1 MNYTNQERIDLLK
14 DLLDRLN
21 KGEALDAV
29 RADFVREFQDVEASE
44 IMKAEQQM
52 IKEGMP
58 VTEVQKLCDVHAAL
72 FHGNIRQ
79 ERERMAEEYVKE
91 VGHPLYTFTKENEAL
106 KKVIDEAREA
116 LSRHEVDRKLLGR
129 VRELAIHYAKKGDLL
144 YPHLKVRYGISGPSD
159 VMWTVDDEIRDEL
172 AALSH
177 KLQDGTETSVL
188 QGEKELQRFEA
199 VLTRAEEMIYK
210 EEKILF
216 PNCALNFTRDEWIQ
230 IYHDS
235 KDYAPCF
242 GVENAVWLEAETAV
256 DKMKETVKKV
266 EERADEMVSKKSVE
280 TQKSAAKEI
289 QETNKKNEMQ
299 RNTNSKIFYG
309 REATPGDQEIV
320 MAGGH
325 MTVAQLAAMLNT
337 IPMEI
342 TFVDDQNI
350 NRFFNE
356 GPKDFKRPKMAIDRE
371 VFSCHPPKIEAKVR
385 MILNEFRAGTLDK
398 VPVWM
403 EKNGKTMLVTY
414 MAVRDH
420 DGNYIGTLEL
430 VQDMG
435 FAKEHFEMIRK

>member
-1 MNYTNQERIDLLK
+1 MNYTSQKRIDLLK

-21 KGEALDAV
+21 KGEALDTV

-106 KKVIDEAREA
+106 KAVLDEAREA

-172 AALSH
+172 AALSR
-177 KLQDGTETSVL
+177 KLQDENPESVL

-216 PNCALNFTRDEWIQ
+216 PNCALNFTRDEWIR
-230 IYHDS
+230 IYYDS

-242 GVENAVWLEAETAV
+242 GVENAVWPEAETAI
-256 DKMKETVKKV
+256 DKM
-266 EERADEMVSKKSVE
+266 RA
-280 TQKSAAKEI
+280 
-289 QETNKKNEMQ
+289 
-299 RNTNSKIFYG
+299 
-309 REATPGDQEIV
+309 ATPGDQEIV

-325 MTVAQLAAMLNT
+325 MTVAQLTAMLNT

>member
-1 MNYTNQERIDLLK
+1 MEYTNQERIDLLK

-21 KGEALDAV
+21 KGEALDTV
-29 RADFVREFQDVEASE
+29 RADFVKEFQDVEASE

-172 AALSH
+172 AALSR
-177 KLQDGTETSVL
+177 KLQDENPESVL

-216 PNCALNFTRDEWIQ
+216 PNCALNFTRDEWIR

-242 GVENAVWLEAETAV
+242 GVENAVWPEAETAV
-256 DKMKETVKKV
+256 DKM
-266 EERADEMVSKKSVE
+266 RA
-280 TQKSAAKEI
+280 
-289 QETNKKNEMQ
+289 
-299 RNTNSKIFYG
+299 
-309 REATPGDQEIV
+309 ATTGDQEIV

-414 MAVRDH
+414 MAVRDQ

>member
-1 MNYTNQERIDLLK
+1 MNYTSQERIDLLK

-29 RADFVREFQDVEASE
+29 RADFVKEFQDVEASE

-106 KKVIDEAREA
+106 KAVLDEAREA

-172 AALSH
+172 AALSR
-177 KLQDGTETSVL
+177 KLQDENPESVL

-216 PNCALNFTRDEWIQ
+216 PNCALNFTRDEWVQ

-242 GVENAVWLEAETAV
+242 GVENAVWPEAETAV
-256 DKMKETVKKV
+256 DKM
-266 EERADEMVSKKSVE
+266 
-280 TQKSAAKEI
+280 
-289 QETNKKNEMQ
+289 
-299 RNTNSKIFYG
+299 

-325 MTVAQLAAMLNT
+325 MTVAQLTAMLNT

-414 MAVRDH
+414 MAVRDQ

>member
-1 MNYTNQERIDLLK
+1 MEYTNQERIDLLK

-106 KKVIDEAREA
+106 KAVLDEAREA

-172 AALSH
+172 AALSR
-177 KLQDGTETSVL
+177 KLQDENPESVL
-188 QGEKELQRFEA
+188 QGEKELQRFET

-216 PNCALNFTRDEWIQ
+216 PNCALNFTRDEWIR

-256 DKMKETVKKV
+256 DKMK
-266 EERADEMVSKKSVE
+266 A
-280 TQKSAAKEI
+280 
-289 QETNKKNEMQ
+289 
-299 RNTNSKIFYG
+299 
-309 REATPGDQEIV
+309 ATPGDQEIV

-325 MTVAQLAAMLNT
+325 MSVAQLTAMLNT

-420 DGNYIGTLEL
+420 AGNYIGTLEL

>member
-1 MNYTNQERIDLLK
+1 MNYTSQERIDLLK

-29 RADFVREFQDVEASE
+29 RADFVKEFQDVEASE

-106 KKVIDEAREA
+106 KAVLDEAREA

-172 AALSH
+172 AALSR
-177 KLQDGTETSVL
+177 KLQDENPESVL

-216 PNCALNFTRDEWIQ
+216 PNCALNFTRDEWIR
-230 IYHDS
+230 IYYDS

-242 GVENAVWLEAETAV
+242 GVENAVWPEAETAI
-256 DKMKETVKKV
+256 DKM
-266 EERADEMVSKKSVE
+266 RA
-280 TQKSAAKEI
+280 
-289 QETNKKNEMQ
+289 
-299 RNTNSKIFYG
+299 
-309 REATPGDQEIV
+309 ATPGDQEIV

-325 MTVAQLAAMLNT
+325 MSVAQLTAMLNT

-414 MAVRDH
+414 IAVRDH
-420 DGNYIGTLEL
+420 AGNYIGTLEL

>member
-1 MNYTNQERIDLLK
+1 MNYTSQERIDLLK

-29 RADFVREFQDVEASE
+29 RADFVKEFQDVEASE

-106 KKVIDEAREA
+106 KAVLDEAREA

-172 AALSH
+172 AALSR
-177 KLQDGTETSVL
+177 KLQDENPESVL

-216 PNCALNFTRDEWIQ
+216 PNCALNFTRDEWVQ

-242 GVENAVWLEAETAV
+242 GVENAVWPEAETAV
-256 DKMKETVKKV
+256 DKM
-266 EERADEMVSKKSVE
+266 
-280 TQKSAAKEI
+280 
-289 QETNKKNEMQ
+289 
-299 RNTNSKIFYG
+299 

-325 MTVAQLAAMLNT
+325 MTVAQLVAMLNT

>member
-1 MNYTNQERIDLLK
+1 MNYTSQERIDLLK

-29 RADFVREFQDVEASE
+29 RADFVKEFQDVEASE

-106 KKVIDEAREA
+106 KAVLDEAREA

-172 AALSH
+172 AALSR
-177 KLQDGTETSVL
+177 KLQDENPESVL

-216 PNCALNFTRDEWIQ
+216 PNCALNFTRDEWIR

-242 GVENAVWLEAETAV
+242 GVENVVWTEAETAV
-256 DKMKETVKKV
+256 DKM
-266 EERADEMVSKKSVE
+266 
-280 TQKSAAKEI
+280 
-289 QETNKKNEMQ
+289 
-299 RNTNSKIFYG
+299 

-325 MTVAQLAAMLNT
+325 MTVAQLTAMLNT

>member
-1 MNYTNQERIDLLK
+1 MNYTSQERIDLLK

-29 RADFVREFQDVEASE
+29 RADFVRKFQDVEASE

-106 KKVIDEAREA
+106 KVVLDEAREA

-172 AALSH
+172 AALSR
-177 KLQDGTETSVL
+177 KLQDENPESVL

-216 PNCALNFTRDEWIQ
+216 PNCALNFTRDEWIR

-242 GVENAVWLEAETAV
+242 GVENVVWTEAETAV
-256 DKMKETVKKV
+256 DKM
-266 EERADEMVSKKSVE
+266 
-280 TQKSAAKEI
+280 
-289 QETNKKNEMQ
+289 
-299 RNTNSKIFYG
+299 

-325 MTVAQLAAMLNT
+325 MTVAQLTAMLNT

-435 FAKEHFEMIRK
+435 FAKEHLR

>member
-1 MNYTNQERIDLLK
+1 MEYTNQERIDLLK

-106 KKVIDEAREA
+106 KAVLDEAREA

-172 AALSH
+172 AALSR
-177 KLQDGTETSVL
+177 KLQDENPESVL

-216 PNCALNFTRDEWIQ
+216 PNCALNFTRDEWSR

-256 DKMKETVKKV
+256 DKM
-266 EERADEMVSKKSVE
+266 RA
-280 TQKSAAKEI
+280 
-289 QETNKKNEMQ
+289 
-299 RNTNSKIFYG
+299 
-309 REATPGDQEIV
+309 ATPGDQEIV

-325 MTVAQLAAMLNT
+325 MTVAQLTAMLNT

-356 GPKDFKRPKMAIDRE
+356 GPKDFKRPQMAIDRE

>member
-1 MNYTNQERIDLLK
+1 MNYTSQERIDLLK

-21 KGEALDAV
+21 KGEALDTV
-29 RADFVREFQDVEASE
+29 RADFVKEFQDVEASE

-172 AALSH
+172 AALSR
-177 KLQDGTETSVL
+177 KLQDENPESVL
-188 QGEKELQRFEA
+188 QGEKELQRFEE
-199 VLTRAEEMIYK
+199 VLIRAEEMIYK

-216 PNCALNFTRDEWIQ
+216 PNCALNFTRDEWVQ

-242 GVENAVWLEAETAV
+242 GVENAVWPVAAV
-256 DKMKETVKKV
+256 DKNEGDFSRV
-266 EERADEMVSKKSVE
+266 VE
-280 TQKSAAKEI
+280 TAAK
-289 QETNKKNEMQ
+289 KDLK
-299 RNTNSKIFYG
+299 R
-309 REATPGDQEIV
+309 AVTPGDQEIV
-320 MAGGH
+320 MVGGH

-414 MAVRDH
+414 MAVRDQ

>member
-1 MNYTNQERIDLLK
+1 MNYTSQERIDLLK

-29 RADFVREFQDVEASE
+29 RADFVKEFQDVEASE

-106 KKVIDEAREA
+106 KAVLDEAREA

-172 AALSH
+172 AALSR
-177 KLQDGTETSVL
+177 KLQDENPESVL

-216 PNCALNFTRDEWIQ
+216 PNCALNFTRDEWIR

-242 GVENAVWLEAETAV
+242 GVENVVWTEAETAV
-256 DKMKETVKKV
+256 DKM
-266 EERADEMVSKKSVE
+266 
-280 TQKSAAKEI
+280 
-289 QETNKKNEMQ
+289 
-299 RNTNSKIFYG
+299 
-309 REATPGDQEIV
+309 REATPGDQKIV

-325 MTVAQLAAMLNT
+325 MTVAQLTAMLNT

>member
-1 MNYTNQERIDLLK
+1 MNYTSQERIDLLK

-29 RADFVREFQDVEASE
+29 RTDFVREFQDVEASE

-79 ERERMAEEYVKE
+79 ERERMAAEYVKE

-172 AALSH
+172 AALSR
-177 KLQDGTETSVL
+177 KLQDENPGTVL

-216 PNCALNFTRDEWIQ
+216 PNCALNFTRDEWVQ

-242 GVENAVWLEAETAV
+242 GVENAVWLEAET
-256 DKMKETVKKV
+256 
-266 EERADEMVSKKSVE
+266 

-299 RNTNSKIFYG
+299 RNTNSKTFYG

-414 MAVRDH
+414 MAVRDQ

>member
-1 MNYTNQERIDLLK
+1 MNYTSQERIDLLK

-29 RADFVREFQDVEASE
+29 RADFVKEFQDVEASE

-106 KKVIDEAREA
+106 KAVLDEAREA

-172 AALSH
+172 AALFR
-177 KLQDGTETSVL
+177 KLQDENPESVL

-216 PNCALNFTRDEWIQ
+216 PNCALNFTRDEWIR

-242 GVENAVWLEAETAV
+242 GVENAVWPEAETAV
-256 DKMKETVKKV
+256 DKM
-266 EERADEMVSKKSVE
+266 RA
-280 TQKSAAKEI
+280 
-289 QETNKKNEMQ
+289 
-299 RNTNSKIFYG
+299 
-309 REATPGDQEIV
+309 ATPGDQEIV

-325 MTVAQLAAMLNT
+325 MTVAQLTAMLNT

-420 DGNYIGTLEL
+420 AGNYIGTLEL

-435 FAKEHFEMIRK
+435 FAKEHFEMIRR

>member
-1 MNYTNQERIDLLK
+1 MEYTNQERIDLLK

-29 RADFVREFQDVEASE
+29 RTDFVREFQDVEASE

-106 KKVIDEAREA
+106 KAVLDEAREA
-116 LSRHEVDRKLLGR
+116 LSRHEVDRKLLER

-172 AALSH
+172 AALSR
-177 KLQDGTETSVL
+177 KLQDKNPESVL

-216 PNCALNFTRDEWIQ
+216 PNCALNFTRDEWIR

-235 KDYAPCF
+235 KDYALCF
-242 GVENAVWLEAETAV
+242 GVENAVWPEAETAV
-256 DKMKETVKKV
+256 DKM
-266 EERADEMVSKKSVE
+266 
-280 TQKSAAKEI
+280 
-289 QETNKKNEMQ
+289 
-299 RNTNSKIFYG
+299 
-309 REATPGDQEIV
+309 REATPGNQEIV

-325 MTVAQLAAMLNT
+325 MTVAQLTAMLNT

>member
-1 MNYTNQERIDLLK
+1 MEYTNQERIDLLK

-106 KKVIDEAREA
+106 KAVLDEAREA

-172 AALSH
+172 AALSR
-177 KLQDGTETSVL
+177 KLQDENPESVL

-216 PNCALNFTRDEWIQ
+216 PNCALNFTRDEWIR

-256 DKMKETVKKV
+256 DKM
-266 EERADEMVSKKSVE
+266 
-280 TQKSAAKEI
+280 
-289 QETNKKNEMQ
+289 
-299 RNTNSKIFYG
+299 

-325 MTVAQLAAMLNT
+325 MSVAQLTAMLNT

-420 DGNYIGTLEL
+420 AGNYIGTLEL

>member
-1 MNYTNQERIDLLK
+1 MNYTSQERIDLLK

-29 RADFVREFQDVEASE
+29 RADFVKEFQDVEASE

-106 KKVIDEAREA
+106 KAVLDEAREA

-172 AALSH
+172 AALSR
-177 KLQDGTETSVL
+177 KLQDENPESVL

-216 PNCALNFTRDEWIQ
+216 PNCALNFTRDEWIR
-230 IYHDS
+230 IYYDS

-242 GVENAVWLEAETAV
+242 GVENAVWPEAETAI
-256 DKMKETVKKV
+256 DKM
-266 EERADEMVSKKSVE
+266 RA
-280 TQKSAAKEI
+280 AI
-289 QETNKKNEMQ
+289 
-299 RNTNSKIFYG
+299 
-309 REATPGDQEIV
+309 PGDQEIV

-325 MTVAQLAAMLNT
+325 MTVAQLTAMLNT

-435 FAKEHFEMIRK
+435 FAKEHFEMIWK

>member
-1 MNYTNQERIDLLK
+1 MEYTNQERIDLLK
-14 DLLDRLN
+14 DFLDRLN

-106 KKVIDEAREA
+106 KAVLDEAREA

-172 AALSH
+172 AALSR
-177 KLQDGTETSVL
+177 KLQDENPESVL

-216 PNCALNFTRDEWIQ
+216 PNCALNFTRDEWIR

-256 DKMKETVKKV
+256 DKM
-266 EERADEMVSKKSVE
+266 
-280 TQKSAAKEI
+280 
-289 QETNKKNEMQ
+289 
-299 RNTNSKIFYG
+299 
-309 REATPGDQEIV
+309 REVTPGDQEIV

-325 MTVAQLAAMLNT
+325 MSVAQLTAMLNT

-420 DGNYIGTLEL
+420 AGNYIGTLEL

>member
-1 MNYTNQERIDLLK
+1 MNYTSQERIDLLK

-29 RADFVREFQDVEASE
+29 RVDFVKEFQDVEASE

-106 KKVIDEAREA
+106 KKVLDEAREA

-172 AALSH
+172 AALSR
-177 KLQDGTETSVL
+177 KLQDENPESVL

-216 PNCALNFTRDEWIQ
+216 PNCALNFTRDEWIR

-242 GVENAVWLEAETAV
+242 GVENVVWTEAETAV
-256 DKMKETVKKV
+256 DKM
-266 EERADEMVSKKSVE
+266 
-280 TQKSAAKEI
+280 
-289 QETNKKNEMQ
+289 
-299 RNTNSKIFYG
+299 

>member
-21 KGEALDAV
+21 KGEALDTV
-29 RADFVREFQDVEASE
+29 RADFVKEFQDVEASE

-172 AALSH
+172 AALSR
-177 KLQDGTETSVL
+177 KLQDENPESVL
-188 QGEKELQRFEA
+188 QGEKELQRFEE
-199 VLTRAEEMIYK
+199 VLIRAEEMIYK

-216 PNCALNFTRDEWIQ
+216 PNCALNFTRDEWVQ

-242 GVENAVWLEAETAV
+242 GVENAVWPEAAV
-256 DKMKETVKKV
+256 DKNEGDFSRV
-266 EERADEMVSKKSVE
+266 VE
-280 TQKSAAKEI
+280 TAAK
-289 QETNKKNEMQ
+289 KDLK
-299 RNTNSKIFYG
+299 R
-309 REATPGDQEIV
+309 AVTPGDQEIV

-325 MTVAQLAAMLNT
+325 MTVAQLTAMLNT

-435 FAKEHFEMIRK
+435 FAKEHFEMIRR

>member
-1 MNYTNQERIDLLK
+1 MNYTSQERIDLLK

-29 RADFVREFQDVEASE
+29 RADFVRKFQDVEASE

-106 KKVIDEAREA
+106 KAVLDEAREA

-172 AALSH
+172 AALSR
-177 KLQDGTETSVL
+177 KLQDENPESVL

-216 PNCALNFTRDEWIQ
+216 PNCALNFTRDEWIR

-242 GVENAVWLEAETAV
+242 GVENVVWTEAETAV
-256 DKMKETVKKV
+256 DKM
-266 EERADEMVSKKSVE
+266 
-280 TQKSAAKEI
+280 
-289 QETNKKNEMQ
+289 
-299 RNTNSKIFYG
+299 
-309 REATPGDQEIV
+309 REATPGDQKIV

-325 MTVAQLAAMLNT
+325 MTVAQLTAMLNT

>member
-1 MNYTNQERIDLLK
+1 MKYTNQERIDLLK

-21 KGEALDAV
+21 KGEALDTV
-29 RADFVREFQDVEASE
+29 RADFVKEFQDVEASE

-116 LSRHEVDRKLLGR
+116 LSRHEVDRKLLGC

-172 AALSH
+172 AALSR
-177 KLQDGTETSVL
+177 KLQDENPESVL
-188 QGEKELQRFEA
+188 QGEKELQRFEE
-199 VLTRAEEMIYK
+199 VLIRAEEMIYK

-216 PNCALNFTRDEWIQ
+216 PNCALNFTRDEWVQ

-242 GVENAVWLEAETAV
+242 GVENAVWPEAAV
-256 DKMKETVKKV
+256 DKNEGDFSRV
-266 EERADEMVSKKSVE
+266 VE
-280 TQKSAAKEI
+280 TAAKKDLKRAVI
-289 QETNKKNEMQ
+289 
-299 RNTNSKIFYG
+299 
-309 REATPGDQEIV
+309 PGDQEIV

-414 MAVRDH
+414 MAVRDQ

>member
-1 MNYTNQERIDLLK
+1 MNYTSQERIDLLK

-29 RADFVREFQDVEASE
+29 RADFVRKFQDVEASE

-91 VGHPLYTFTKENEAL
+91 VGHPLHTFTKENEAL
-106 KKVIDEAREA
+106 KAVLDEAREA

-172 AALSH
+172 AALSR
-177 KLQDGTETSVL
+177 KLQDENPESVL

-216 PNCALNFTRDEWIQ
+216 PNCALNFTRDEWVQ

-242 GVENAVWLEAETAV
+242 GVENAVWPEAETAV
-256 DKMKETVKKV
+256 DKMRET
-266 EERADEMVSKKSVE
+266 
-280 TQKSAAKEI
+280 
-289 QETNKKNEMQ
+289 
-299 RNTNSKIFYG
+299 
-309 REATPGDQEIV
+309 TPGDQEIV

-325 MTVAQLAAMLNT
+325 MTVAQLTAMLNT

>member
-1 MNYTNQERIDLLK
+1 MNYTSQERIDLLK

-29 RADFVREFQDVEASE
+29 RADFVKEFQDVEASE

-91 VGHPLYTFTKENEAL
+91 VGHPLHTFTKENEAL
-106 KKVIDEAREA
+106 KAVLDEAREA

-172 AALSH
+172 AALSR
-177 KLQDGTETSVL
+177 KLQDKNPESVL

-216 PNCALNFTRDEWIQ
+216 PNCALNFTRDEWVQ

-242 GVENAVWLEAETAV
+242 GVENVVWTEAETAV
-256 DKMKETVKKV
+256 DKM
-266 EERADEMVSKKSVE
+266 
-280 TQKSAAKEI
+280 
-289 QETNKKNEMQ
+289 
-299 RNTNSKIFYG
+299 
-309 REATPGDQEIV
+309 REATPRDQEIV

>member
-1 MNYTNQERIDLLK
+1 MEYTNQERIDLLK

-29 RADFVREFQDVEASE
+29 RTDFVREFQDVEASE

-106 KKVIDEAREA
+106 KAVLDEAREA

-172 AALSH
+172 AALSR
-177 KLQDGTETSVL
+177 KLQDENPESVL

-216 PNCALNFTRDEWIQ
+216 PNCALNFTRDEWIR

-242 GVENAVWLEAETAV
+242 GVENAVWPEAETAV
-256 DKMKETVKKV
+256 DKM
-266 EERADEMVSKKSVE
+266 RA
-280 TQKSAAKEI
+280 
-289 QETNKKNEMQ
+289 
-299 RNTNSKIFYG
+299 
-309 REATPGDQEIV
+309 ATPGDQEIV

-325 MTVAQLAAMLNT
+325 MTVAQLTAMLNT

-420 DGNYIGTLEL
+420 AGNYIGTLEL

>member
-1 MNYTNQERIDLLK
+1 MNYTSQERIDLLK

-29 RADFVREFQDVEASE
+29 RADFVKEFQDVEASE

-79 ERERMAEEYVKE
+79 ERERIAEEYVKE

-106 KKVIDEAREA
+106 KAVLDEAREA

-172 AALSH
+172 AALSR
-177 KLQDGTETSVL
+177 KLQDENPESVL
-188 QGEKELQRFEA
+188 QGEKELQRFEE
-199 VLTRAEEMIYK
+199 VLIRAEEMIYK

-216 PNCALNFTRDEWIQ
+216 PNCALNFTRDEWIR

-242 GVENAVWLEAETAV
+242 GVENAVWPEAETAV
-256 DKMKETVKKV
+256 DKM
-266 EERADEMVSKKSVE
+266 RA
-280 TQKSAAKEI
+280 
-289 QETNKKNEMQ
+289 
-299 RNTNSKIFYG
+299 
-309 REATPGDQEIV
+309 ATPGDQEIV

-325 MTVAQLAAMLNT
+325 MTVAQLTAMLNT

-414 MAVRDH
+414 MAVRDQ

>member
-1 MNYTNQERIDLLK
+1 MEYTNQERIDLLK

-106 KKVIDEAREA
+106 KAVLDEAREA

-172 AALSH
+172 AALSR
-177 KLQDGTETSVL
+177 KLQDENPESVL
-188 QGEKELQRFEA
+188 QGEKELQRFET

-216 PNCALNFTRDEWIQ
+216 PNCALNFTRDEWIR

-256 DKMKETVKKV
+256 DKM
-266 EERADEMVSKKSVE
+266 RA
-280 TQKSAAKEI
+280 
-289 QETNKKNEMQ
+289 
-299 RNTNSKIFYG
+299 
-309 REATPGDQEIV
+309 ATPGDQEIV

-325 MTVAQLAAMLNT
+325 MSVAQLTAMLNT

-356 GPKDFKRPKMAIDRE
+356 GPKDFKRPQMAIDRE

>member
-1 MNYTNQERIDLLK
+1 MNYTSQERIDLLK

-29 RADFVREFQDVEASE
+29 RADFVRKFQDVEASE

-106 KKVIDEAREA
+106 KAVLDEAREA

-172 AALSH
+172 AALSR
-177 KLQDGTETSVL
+177 KLQDENPESVL

-216 PNCALNFTRDEWIQ
+216 PNCALNFTRDEWIR

-242 GVENAVWLEAETAV
+242 GVENAVWPEAETAV
-256 DKMKETVKKV
+256 DKM
-266 EERADEMVSKKSVE
+266 RA
-280 TQKSAAKEI
+280 
-289 QETNKKNEMQ
+289 
-299 RNTNSKIFYG
+299 
-309 REATPGDQEIV
+309 ATPGDQEIV

-325 MTVAQLAAMLNT
+325 MTVAQLTAMLNT

-414 MAVRDH
+414 MAVRDQ

>member
-1 MNYTNQERIDLLK
+1 MNYTSQERIDLLK

-29 RADFVREFQDVEASE
+29 RADFVKEFQDVEASE

-106 KKVIDEAREA
+106 KVVLDEAREA

-172 AALSH
+172 AALSR
-177 KLQDGTETSVL
+177 KLQDENSESVL

-242 GVENAVWLEAETAV
+242 GVENAVWTEAETAV
-256 DKMKETVKKV
+256 DKM
-266 EERADEMVSKKSVE
+266 
-280 TQKSAAKEI
+280 
-289 QETNKKNEMQ
+289 
-299 RNTNSKIFYG
+299 

-325 MTVAQLAAMLNT
+325 MTVAQLTAMLNT

-414 MAVRDH
+414 MAVWDH

>member
-1 MNYTNQERIDLLK
+1 MEYTNQERIDLLK

-106 KKVIDEAREA
+106 KAVLDEAREA

-172 AALSH
+172 AALSR
-177 KLQDGTETSVL
+177 KLQDENPESVL
-188 QGEKELQRFEA
+188 QGEKELQRFET

-216 PNCALNFTRDEWIQ
+216 PNCALNFTRDEWIR

-256 DKMKETVKKV
+256 DKMK
-266 EERADEMVSKKSVE
+266 A
-280 TQKSAAKEI
+280 
-289 QETNKKNEMQ
+289 
-299 RNTNSKIFYG
+299 
-309 REATPGDQEIV
+309 ATPGDQEIV

-325 MTVAQLAAMLNT
+325 MSVAQLTAMLNT

-356 GPKDFKRPKMAIDRE
+356 GPKDFKRPQMAIDRE

>member
-1 MNYTNQERIDLLK
+1 M
-14 DLLDRLN
+14 
-21 KGEALDAV
+21 
-29 RADFVREFQDVEASE
+29 
-44 IMKAEQQM
+44 
-52 IKEGMP
+52 
-58 VTEVQKLCDVHAAL
+58 
-72 FHGNIRQ
+72 
-79 ERERMAEEYVKE
+79 
-91 VGHPLYTFTKENEAL
+91 
-106 KKVIDEAREA
+106 IDEAREA

-172 AALSH
+172 AALSR

-242 GVENAVWLEAETAV
+242 GVENAVWLGAETAV
-256 DKMKETVKKV
+256 DKM
-266 EERADEMVSKKSVE
+266 RA
-280 TQKSAAKEI
+280 
-289 QETNKKNEMQ
+289 
-299 RNTNSKIFYG
+299 
-309 REATPGDQEIV
+309 ATPGDQEIV

>member
-1 MNYTNQERIDLLK
+1 MEYTSQERIDLLK

-29 RADFVREFQDVEASE
+29 RADFVKEFQDVEASE

-106 KKVIDEAREA
+106 KAVLDEAREA

-172 AALSH
+172 AALSR
-177 KLQDGTETSVL
+177 KLQDENPESVL

-216 PNCALNFTRDEWIQ
+216 PNCALNFTRDEWVQ

-242 GVENAVWLEAETAV
+242 GVENAVWPEAAV
-256 DKMKETVKKV
+256 DKNEGDFSRV
-266 EERADEMVSKKSVE
+266 VE
-280 TQKSAAKEI
+280 TAAKKDLKRAVI
-289 QETNKKNEMQ
+289 
-299 RNTNSKIFYG
+299 
-309 REATPGDQEIV
+309 PGDQEIV

-414 MAVRDH
+414 MAVRDQ

>member
-1 MNYTNQERIDLLK
+1 MEYTSQERIDLLK
-14 DLLDRLN
+14 DLLERLN

-106 KKVIDEAREA
+106 KAVIDKAREA

-172 AALSH
+172 AALSR
-177 KLQDGTETSVL
+177 KLQDENPESVL

-216 PNCALNFTRDEWIQ
+216 PNCALNFTRDEWIR

-242 GVENAVWLEAETAV
+242 GVENEVWPEAAV
-256 DKMKETVKKV
+256 DKM
-266 EERADEMVSKKSVE
+266 
-280 TQKSAAKEI
+280 
-289 QETNKKNEMQ
+289 
-299 RNTNSKIFYG
+299 

-325 MTVAQLAAMLNT
+325 MTVAQLTAMLNT

-420 DGNYIGTLEL
+420 AGNYIGTLEL

>member
-1 MNYTNQERIDLLK
+1 MEYTNQERIDLLK

-106 KKVIDEAREA
+106 KAVLDEAREA

-172 AALSH
+172 AALSR
-177 KLQDGTETSVL
+177 KLQDENPESVL

-216 PNCALNFTRDEWIQ
+216 PNCALNFTRDEWIR

-242 GVENAVWLEAETAV
+242 GVENAVWLESEIAV
-256 DKMKETVKKV
+256 DKM
-266 EERADEMVSKKSVE
+266 RA
-280 TQKSAAKEI
+280 
-289 QETNKKNEMQ
+289 
-299 RNTNSKIFYG
+299 
-309 REATPGDQEIV
+309 ATPGDQEII

-325 MTVAQLAAMLNT
+325 MSVAQLTAMLNT

-420 DGNYIGTLEL
+420 AGNYIGTLEL